1 MSYSFFIRFGTIG
14 VHDCQESY
22 NGELSVTEL
31 NGGRGEGD
39 GIREKE
45 EEVLRVAG
53 CALPCN
59 LLRPSSADR

>member
-1 MSYSFFIRFGTIG
+1 MKSCRLRNSTGG
-14 VHDCQESY
+14 
-22 NGELSVTEL
+22 GEK
-31 NGGRGEGD
+31 GRRD